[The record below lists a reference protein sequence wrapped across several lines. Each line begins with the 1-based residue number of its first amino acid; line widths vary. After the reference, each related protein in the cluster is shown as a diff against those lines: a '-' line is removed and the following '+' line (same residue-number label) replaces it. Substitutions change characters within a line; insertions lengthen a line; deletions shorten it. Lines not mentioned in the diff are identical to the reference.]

1 MVDHRSSMTADP
13 PPLPTLRLLRGTV
26 PGGAAAQL
34 ALSQALLARVAGG
47 SAPLLARLWVPEPTV
62 AFGRVDTFRSGFDA
76 AVALA
81 RDHGFEPVV
90 RAPGGRA
97 AAYHERSVVLELA
110 AAEDDPR
117 AGIGARFEAMAGLVV
132 DALRGLDVDASQ
144 GELPGEYCPGR
155 FSVLA
160 GGVKLGGIAQRV
172 VAGASL
178 TGIAIVVEDG
188 ARVRSVLED
197 VSRALEYV
205 FDPATAGAVA
215 DVAPG
220 VTTADVEVAI
230 EQALGARHALTDV
243 EPDAGL
249 LEAARVREPEH
260 APVMR
265 SRSPRAAT

>member
-1 MVDHRSSMTADP
+1 MVDHPSVMTSSGV
-13 PPLPTLRLLRGTV
+13 PTLHLLRGAV
-26 PGGAAAQL
+26 PGSAALQL
-34 ALSQALLARVAGG
+34 ALSQAVLTRVAGG
-47 SAPLLARLWVPEPTV
+47 WAPLVARLYVPAPTV
-62 AFGRVDTFRSGFDA
+62 AFGRVDAFRPGFDA
-76 AVALA
+76 AAA
-81 RDHGFEPVV
+81 RAREHGFTPVV

-117 AGIGARFEAMAGLVV
+117 AGIGGRFEGMAGLVV
-132 DALRGLDVDASQ
+132 DALRGLGVDAAQ

-188 ARVRSVLED
+188 ARVRFVLED

-220 VTTADVEVAI
+220 VTTADVEAAI
-230 EQALGARHALTDV
+230 ERALRDRYALTDV
-243 EPDAGL
+243 EPDAEL
-249 LEAARVREPEH
+249 VAAAVAREPEH
-260 APVMR
+260 APVAR
-265 SRSPRAAT
+265 SRGPVTRS